1 MAKRT
6 IELAR
11 SGDIVVEKKYG
22 MTLEEFRRDHLYP
35 LKPVVLGDATAD
47 WPALKLFTPEFFKT
61 RFAQRE
67 VEIDGKYYPLGEFIE
82 RLYASTPDNP
92 APYPGKLSLDRD
104 FPELLE
110 YIQPRVKY
118 SLPDRIGNR
127 WIPESFLCG
136 ASTHEIFFGSPG
148 GSFPYVH
155 YDYMGLHAWINQ
167 LVGEKEFIVVPPW
180 DGQYLYPDPNDPWKS
195 MVDNLK
201 DPDLDRFP
209 LAAKATVLSFIVGP
223 GETMFIPNG
232 WWHTTVSKSV
242 TISVALDQLCSS
254 NWNRF
259 REEVR
264 WKFAGSHR
272 AKQAAAQAYLRALG
286 RVLNL
291 QERFERAA

>member
-1 MAKRT
+1 MAIRT
-6 IELAR
+6 IEIAR
-11 SGDIVVEKKYG
+11 SGDMVVEKKYG
-22 MTLEEFRRDHLYP
+22 MTVEEFRTDHLYP
-35 LKPVVLGDATAD
+35 LKPVVLADATAH
-47 WPALKLFTPEFFKT
+47 WPARKLFTPEFFRS
-61 RFAQRE
+61 RFGQRE
-67 VEIDGKYYPLGEFIE
+67 IEVDGKHYPLAEFID
-82 RLYASTPDNP
+82 RLYASTPENP
-92 APYPGKLSLDRD
+92 APYPGKLLLNRD

-110 YIQPRVKY
+110 YIRPRIKY
-118 SLPDRIGNR
+118 SVPDRIGNR

-195 MVDNLK
+195 MVGDLK
-201 DPDLDRFP
+201 HPDLDRFP
-209 LAAKATVLSFIVGP
+209 LVANATVLSFVVGP

-242 TISVALDQLCSS
+242 TISVALDQLCGS

-264 WKFAGSHR
+264 WKFADSHP
-272 AKQAAAQAYLRALG
+272 AKGAVAQAYLRALG
-286 RVLNL
+286 PVLSV
-291 QERFERAA
+291 QERFKRAS